1 MAELRSIYEFE
12 KKEEFE
18 NAVEG
23 LKYHIGGY
31 SANSTWDYFP
41 ASNQIYIYDECSDI
55 AKAASI
61 CKEHGGKYRVP

>member
-1 MAELRSIYEFE
+1 MGYNCAITMAELRSIYEFE

-31 SANSTWDYFP
+31 SANSTWD
-41 ASNQIYIYDECSDI
+41 
-55 AKAASI
+55 
-61 CKEHGGKYRVP
+61 

>member
-1 MAELRSIYEFE
+1 MGAMGYNCAKITMAELRSIYEFE

-31 SANSTWDYFP
+31 SANSTWD
-41 ASNQIYIYDECSDI
+41 
-55 AKAASI
+55 
-61 CKEHGGKYRVP
+61 